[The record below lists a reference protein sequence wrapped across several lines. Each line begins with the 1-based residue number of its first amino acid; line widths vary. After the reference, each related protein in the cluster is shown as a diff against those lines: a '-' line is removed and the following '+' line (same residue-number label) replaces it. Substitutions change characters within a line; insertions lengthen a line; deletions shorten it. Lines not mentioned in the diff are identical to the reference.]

1 MPTDRVSHARS
12 GSLFG
17 RSQPQHYVVAR
28 TDGGARGNPGPA
40 GYGVVI
46 ESARGERLAAFKKYL
61 GKQTNN
67 YAEYAGLIAAL
78 EYALA
83 QGHKAVRVV
92 SDSELMVRQIGG
104 QYKVSNSVLQQLHKR
119 AKELIAQ
126 LDWFDIQHV
135 MRGHNADADRLA
147 NEAMDEGA
155 RSRPAAAPQSGPPH
169 EVQQLNGVVRK
180 GVVELVGGSLP
191 EGTRVKVRKA

>member
-1 MPTDRVSHARS
+1 MSTDGASHARS

-17 RSQPQHYVVAR
+17 RSQPQDYVVAH

-46 ESARGERLAAFKKYL
+46 ERATGERLAAFKKYL
-61 GKQTNN
+61 GRQTNN

-92 SDSELMVRQIGG
+92 SDSELMVRQIRG

-119 AKELIAQ
+119 AKELITQ

-135 MRGHNADADRLA
+135 MRGHNANADRLA
-147 NEAMDEGA
+147 NDAVDEGT
-155 RSRPAAAPQSGPPH
+155 RSRPAAVVQSASR
-169 EVQQLNGVVRK
+169 EAEQLEGVVRN
-180 GVVELVGGSLP
+180 GVVELIGGSLP